1 MYFLQVSATLVGI
14 RALTYT
20 GMMANQRNNNHHNYN
35 NEVEGAVHTRAAFHQ
50 FREETQQIIGEIQ
63 QMIAALLA
71 RKSSYNNNDQYIQRR
86 TPNKKIALFDGDMC
100 KLDFIDWLLHLEEC
114 FNFWKICNEEKVRL
128 PSNKLDD
135 EAEKLWE
142 DIQIDRKR

>member
-1 MYFLQVSATLVGI
+1 MWIQGTLRGFKVYYLETNSLVSVHQREYHVCFLQSSATSVGI
-14 RALTYT
+14 IALTYT
-20 GMMANQRNNNHHNYN
+20 SMMANQRNNNHHNYN

-100 KLDFIDWLLHLEEC
+100 KLDFIDWLLDLEEY
-114 FNFWKICNEEKVRL
+114 FNF
-128 PSNKLDD
+128 
-135 EAEKLWE
+135 
-142 DIQIDRKR
+142 